1 MNDYE
6 YQKELTKKRAH
17 ISFLTLILGLS
28 TPTLFSISKQA
39 NLSIAI
45 QGTLYLGLAASVIVC
60 LVQKKQIT
68 EKLEKAKLSEQSNR
82 KAS

>member
-1 MNDYE
+1 MNYE
-6 YQKELTKKRAH
+6 YKKELTKKRAH

-39 NLSIAI
+39 NLSVAL
-45 QGTLYLGLAASVIVC
+45 QGFIYFGLATAVIVC

-68 EKLEKAKLSEQSNR
+68 EKLEKAKLIEQTAR